1 MRKKAIIGFI
11 VLTLFFVGGG
21 IYITMA
27 NNRAIHGLEKVVQ
40 LTEVAHRRANL
51 RNSIMMVQ
59 TDLLLADSP
68 HASDITTV
76 VGHGESMRKASQ
88 ECYSCHHSEE
98 IFASFDRIKV
108 MMDDYLKK
116 LSRVYTIRAN
126 RVRLHNEIEEA
137 YASGQQL
144 YGEVSR
150 LSTISAHKIPMRI
163 EETRAEIGRTK
174 NLVLALVISGPL
186 IALALIF
193 FFIRRFTNSISVL
206 TRATGKIGAGNLD
219 HAISEPLYDEFQE
232 LAGAFNQMT
241 ASLKRQREQI
251 AEVED
256 RYRILFESAVD
267 AIFIL
272 EAEGEKVGTI
282 VAANQAAATMHG
294 YTVAEMIGMR
304 IQDIDTPESAAKAGP
319 RFQRLLQGERVE
331 ARVYHRKKD
340 GTVFPVEFSAGLVEM
355 EGKKYVLA
363 FDRDIT
369 LRVRTEEALLRSRQ
383 LATVGEMAA
392 GLAHEIKNPL
402 AGIKISME
410 VLSNELE
417 LAPEDR
423 DVFTRIV
430 REIQRIENL
439 LRNLLNYARPPKP
452 NFSRLDLNLQV
463 ENGLKNAEM
472 ILKSPDYAG
481 QNGKRIEFRRELT
494 QDLPPVQADAA
505 QLQQV
510 LLNLLLNAV
519 EAIAEEGMITLAT
532 WLGPDN
538 KVRVKV
544 ADTGKGMPA
553 EVSASIFQ
561 PFYTTKPKGNGLGLA
576 ISKRLVELHGGD
588 IEVISSPGRGTTFII
603 TLPREPEEQS
613 LGELE
618 EAVGA

>member
-11 VLTLFFVGGG
+11 FLTIFFVGGG
-21 IYITMA
+21 IYITLA

-76 VGHGESMRKASQ
+76 VAHGEMMRNASQ

-98 IFASFDRIKV
+98 IFASFDRIILII
-108 MMDDYLKK
+108 DDYLKK

-126 RVRLHNEIEEA
+126 RVRLHSEIDEA
-137 YASGQQL
+137 YASGQLL

-163 EETRAEIGRTK
+163 EETRAEISRTK

-193 FFIRRFTNSISVL
+193 FFIRRFTTSISVL
-206 TRATGKIGAGNLD
+206 TGATAKIGAGNLD
-219 HAISEPLYDEFQE
+219 HTISEPLYDEFQE

-251 AEVED
+251 AVVED
-256 RYRILFESAVD
+256 RYRILFESAAD

-272 EAEGEKVGTI
+272 EAEGENVGTI

-294 YTVAEMIGMR
+294 YTVSEMIGMR
-304 IQDIDTPESAAKAGP
+304 IQDIDSPESAAKAGP

-331 ARVYHRKKD
+331 ARVEHRRKD

-392 GLAHEIKNPL
+392 GWAHEIKNPL
-402 AGIKISME
+402 AGIKVSMA
-410 VLSNELE
+410 VLLDELE
-417 LAPEDR
+417 LAPDDR
-423 DVFTRIV
+423 AVFARIV
-430 REIQRIENL
+430 KEIQRIENL
-439 LRNLLNYARPPKP
+439 LRNLLNYARPTQP
-452 NFSRLDLNLQV
+452 NLSSLDLNVQV
-463 ENGLKNAEM
+463 ESCLRNVAML
-472 ILKSPDYAG
+472 LKSPDYSR
-481 QNGKRIEFRRELT
+481 QNGKRISLRPELGE
-494 QDLPPVQADAA
+494 DLPPIHADAS
-505 QLQQV
+505 QLQQI

-519 EAIAEEGMITLAT
+519 EAIGDEGVVSVAT
-532 WLGPDN
+532 WLGSDHR
-538 KVRVKV
+538 VRVEV
-544 ADTGKGMPA
+544 ADTGKGMTA
-553 EVSASIFQ
+553 EVAARIFQ

-576 ISKRLVELHGGD
+576 ISKRLVELHGGE
-588 IEVISSPGRGTTFII
+588 IEVASTPGRGSAFII
-603 TLPREPEEQS
+603 NLPQQQGREQQEEY
-613 LGELE
+613 
-618 EAVGA
+618 AGA